1 MMFNRAIQNPMKEQ
15 ESSTKA
21 DPAVLRMTMTVDE
34 MAAELNISRPTAYE
48 LVKQEHFPAFHIGQR
63 ILVNRA
69 GLQRWID
76 EQCGCDRAA

>member
-1 MMFNRAIQNPMKEQ
+1 MFHRAMQNPMQ
-15 ESSTKA
+15 EPEPSAKA
-21 DPAVLRMTMTVDE
+21 ASAAPRMTMTVDE

-48 LVKQEHFPAFHIGQR
+48 LVKQERFPAFRIGQR

-76 EQCGCDRAA
+76 AQCGGDRAA

>member
-1 MMFNRAIQNPMKEQ
+1 MFKRVIQNSMKDQ
-15 ESSTKA
+15 EPSTNA
-21 DPAVLRMTMTVDE
+21 APNVLRMTMTVDE

>member
-1 MMFNRAIQNPMKEQ
+1 MFNRAIQNPMKAP
-15 ESSTKA
+15 ESSAKA
-21 DPAVLRMTMTVDE
+21 TSAVPRMTMTVDE

-48 LVKQEHFPAFHIGQR
+48 LVKQEYFPAFRIGQR

-76 EQCGCDRAA
+76 AQCGGDRAA

>member
-1 MMFNRAIQNPMKEQ
+1 MFNRAIQTPEKEQ
-15 ESSTKA
+15 EHSTTA
-21 DPAVLRMTMTVDE
+21 APAVLHMTMTVDE

-76 EQCGCDRAA
+76 AQCGCDRVA

>member
-1 MMFNRAIQNPMKEQ
+1 MFNRVIQNPMQEP
-15 ESSTKA
+15 ESSAKA
-21 DPAVLRMTMTVDE
+21 APAVPRMTMTVDE

-48 LVKQEHFPAFHIGQR
+48 LVKQERFPAFRIGQR

-76 EQCGCDRAA
+76 AQCGGDCAA

>member
-1 MMFNRAIQNPMKEQ
+1 MFHRAMQNPMQEP

-21 DPAVLRMTMTVDE
+21 APAVPRMTMTVDE
-34 MAAELNISRPTAYE
+34 MTAELNISRPTAYE
-48 LVKQEHFPAFHIGQR
+48 LVKREHFPAFRIGQR

-76 EQCGCDRAA
+76 AQCGGDRVA

>member
-1 MMFNRAIQNPMKEQ
+1 MFKRAIQNSVKEQ
-15 ESSTKA
+15 DSSTNA
-21 DPAVLRMTMTVDE
+21 APNVLRMTMTVDE

-76 EQCGCDRAA
+76 EQCDCDRAA

>member
-1 MMFNRAIQNPMKEQ
+1 MFNRTIKNAMQ
-15 ESSTKA
+15 ESEPSTKA
-21 DPAVLRMTMTVDE
+21 APAVLRMTMTVDE
-34 MAAELNISRPTAYE
+34 MAADLNISRPTAYE

-76 EQCGCDRAA
+76 EQCGGDCAA

>member
-1 MMFNRAIQNPMKEQ
+1 MFNRVIQNAMQ
-15 ESSTKA
+15 ESEPSAKA
-21 DPAVLRMTMTVDE
+21 VPLRMTMTVDE

-48 LVKQEHFPAFHIGQR
+48 LVKQEHFPAFRIGQR

-76 EQCGCDRAA
+76 AQCGGDRAD

>member
-1 MMFNRAIQNPMKEQ
+1 MFNRAIQNPVQEQ

-21 DPAVLRMTMTVDE
+21 APAVLRMTMTVDE
-34 MAAELNISRPTAYE
+34 MAAELHISRPTAYD

-76 EQCGCDRAA
+76 DQCGYDRAA

>member
-1 MMFNRAIQNPMKEQ
+1 MFRRAIQNSMKEP
-15 ESSTKA
+15 ELSTKA
-21 DPAVLRMTMTVDE
+21 ASAVLRMTMTVDE

-63 ILVNRA
+63 ILVKRA

-76 EQCGCDRAA
+76 EQCNCDRAA

>member
-1 MMFNRAIQNPMKEQ
+1 MFRRALQNSMKEQ
-15 ESSTKA
+15 ELSNNMA
-21 DPAVLRMTMTVDE
+21 PNVLRMTMTVDE

-48 LVKQEHFPAFHIGQR
+48 LVKQEHFLAFHIGQR

-76 EQCGCDRAA
+76 EQCNCDRAA